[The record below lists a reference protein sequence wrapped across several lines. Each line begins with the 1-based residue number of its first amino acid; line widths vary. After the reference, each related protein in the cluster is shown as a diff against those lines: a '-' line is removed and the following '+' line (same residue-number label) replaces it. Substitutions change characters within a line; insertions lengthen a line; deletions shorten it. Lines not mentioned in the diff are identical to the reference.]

1 MASTPLKKRKTI
13 NHDLCV
19 ICQSISKAYSVVKQ
33 PKPESVNKLLES
45 CKIRHENHYSSVT
58 DLFDIIGTITAPEFI
73 EKHFIYHRECY
84 NRLTNIKTIEQVVKR
99 YEAAIQT
106 ASSSVISRT
115 PGRPSSN
122 QSNKLTEEVQFTP
135 NRR

>member
-1 MASTPLKKRKTI
+1 MI
-13 NHDLCV
+13 HD
-19 ICQSISKAYSVVKQ
+19 
-33 PKPESVNKLLES
+33 
-45 CKIRHENHYSSVT
+45 SSVR
-58 DLFDIIGTITAPEFI
+58 DLSDIIGSSQRQNLLRNTL
-73 EKHFIYHRECY
+73 YHKECY

-106 ASSSVISRT
+106 ASSNVISRT